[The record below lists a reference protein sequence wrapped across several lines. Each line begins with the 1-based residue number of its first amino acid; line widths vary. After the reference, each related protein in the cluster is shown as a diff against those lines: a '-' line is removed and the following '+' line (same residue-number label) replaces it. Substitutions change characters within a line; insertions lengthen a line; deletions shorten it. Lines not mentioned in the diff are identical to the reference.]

1 MPLQCDIVTQERTVF
16 SEEVDYVSLPGTE
29 GIMGILP
36 NHAPLLTALS
46 FGEVMVR
53 KQGDEEFFAIGGGF
67 AEIRPSQVIVLA
79 DSAEQAEEIDL
90 DRAQKARQEAEKAM
104 AEGGVSED
112 AARYAQIDAA
122 LRRAQIR
129 IDVSRRR
136 GRRRRS
142 MPMGGGFQEDGLGDD
157 GLGDEGE

>member
-46 FGEVMVR
+46 FGEVMIR
-53 KQGDEEFFAIGGGF
+53 KEGDEEFFAIGGGF
-67 AEIRPSQVIVLA
+67 AEINPTQVIVLA

-90 DRAQKARQEAEKAM
+90 DRAQRAREEAEKAM
-104 AEGGVSED
+104 AEGVSED
-112 AARYAQIDAA
+112 AARYDQNDAA

-142 MPMGGGFQEDGLGDD
+142 MPMGGGFEE
-157 GLGDEGE
+157 EGE

>member
-16 SEEVDYVSLPGTE
+16 SEEVDYVSLPGAE
-29 GIMGILP
+29 GVMGILP

-53 KQGDEEFFAIGGGF
+53 RAGDEEYFAIGGGF
-67 AEIRPSQVIVLA
+67 AEIRPGQVIVLA

-90 DRAQKARQEAEKAM
+90 DRAQQARDRAEKAM
-104 AEGGVSED
+104 AEGVVSED

-122 LRRAQIR
+122 LKRAQIR

-142 MPMGGGFQEDGLGDD
+142 MPMGGRYEDSSL
-157 GLGDEGE
+157 EGEGE